1 MPSVKDL
8 VDLAGNLRDCP
19 AWEKLAA
26 HAKSASVLSLSELLD
41 RPGRFYQ
48 LYARQDDLVLDYS
61 RNRLTPETV
70 DLLLQLARERQ
81 LEAWVEHLFSGAIV
95 NTTEKRPA
103 LHTALRS
110 ASDQPLV
117 VDGADIMPMIRS
129 EQDRVLEF
137 AEAVRSGAHT
147 GSTGSRITDVVNI
160 GIGGSDLGLVMV
172 AEALRPY
179 QDPAIQMH
187 FVSNIDGARLADV
200 LERLDRASTLFVI
213 CSKSFTTLETQL
225 NANAARQWLLEELP
239 LEAVARHF
247 AAISVNDAA
256 MDEFGIS
263 QRLRFPIWDWVGGRY
278 SVWSSIG
285 LSLAI
290 TLGAQH
296 FRALLAGAASMDRH
310 FRDAALEENLP
321 VLLGMIGI
329 WNQNFLG
336 TTSHVVL
343 PYDDRLRYFPAFLQQ
358 LEMESNGKG
367 VDRAGRPVDYQT
379 GTVIW
384 GEPGSNAQHSFF
396 QLLHQGTANISLDFV
411 APVQASSRMID
422 QHEQGLANM
431 LAQAEAFARGR
442 GADDVRADLAG
453 AGVASDEADRL
464 VPHKVHPGNR
474 PSNILMLR
482 HLDPAS
488 LGALIALYEHK
499 VFVQSVIW
507 GINPFDQWGVELGK
521 SLASRMTGA
530 LLAEGESAGRT
541 SELPGIAG
549 VIRDWRKP

>member
-1 MPSVKDL
+1 MPSVIDL
-8 VDLAGNLRDCP
+8 VDQAGNLRDCR
-19 AWEKLAA
+19 AWERLAA
-26 HAKSASVLSLSELLD
+26 HAKTASALSLSELLD
-41 RPGRFYQ
+41 QPGRFDQ
-48 LYARQDDLVLDYS
+48 FSAQHDGLVLDYS
-61 RNRLTPETV
+61 RNRLTPESI
-70 DLLLQLARERQ
+70 DLLLQLARQRQ
-81 LEAWVEHLFSGAIV
+81 LEAWVEHLFSGAAV
-95 NTTEKRPA
+95 NTTENRPA

-110 ASDQPLV
+110 VSDQPLV
-117 VDGADIMPMIRS
+117 VDGTDIMPMIRS
-129 EQDRVLEF
+129 ERERVLEF

-147 GSTGSRITDVVNI
+147 GSTGARITDVVNI

-179 QDPAIQMH
+179 RDPAVQIH

-200 LERLDRASTLFVI
+200 LERVDRESTLFVI
-213 CSKSFTTLETQL
+213 CSKSFTTLETRL
-225 NANAARQWLLEELP
+225 NANAARRWLLEELP
-239 LEAVARHF
+239 AEAVARHF

-278 SVWSSIG
+278 SLWSSIG

-290 TLGAQH
+290 ILGGEH
-296 FRALLAGAASMDRH
+296 FKALLAGAAAMDEH
-310 FRDAALEENLP
+310 FRSAAFEENLP
-321 VLLGMIGI
+321 VLLAVIGI

-336 TTSHVVL
+336 ATSHVVL

-358 LEMESNGKG
+358 LEMESTGKG
-367 VDRAGRPVDYQT
+367 VDRAGREVDYQT

-396 QLLHQGTANISLDFV
+396 QLLHQGTANTSVDFI
-411 APVQASSRMID
+411 APVQASSHFVD

-442 GADDVRADLAG
+442 DADEVRADLAR
-453 AGVASDEADRL
+453 AGVADDEADRL
-464 VPHKVHPGNR
+464 IPHKVHPGSR
-474 PSNILMLR
+474 PSNVLLLR
-482 HLDPAS
+482 QLNPAS
-488 LGALIALYEHK
+488 LGSLIALYEHK

-521 SLASRMTGA
+521 SLASRMTAG
-530 LLAEGESAGRT
+530 LLADGEST
-541 SELPGIAG
+541 DQTPELPGIAR